1 MSLIESIAESV
12 VKSSPNLALKLK
24 IAGIRE
30 KEVDYVKK
38 YLKNSLLYA
47 FILSVGLFMIVSK
60 QKMPIILIPLGFIC
74 MFIAFFAIGIKT
86 VDAKISKRAK
96 EMDREIMYA
105 GRYLLV
111 KLNSGKPLIN
121 ALIDASKSYGISKK
135 YFKEIVREIE
145 LGTPIEKALDNAM
158 MYSPSKKFKKIL
170 FQISNALKI
179 GIDVTKTLEA
189 VLDEIAND
197 QLLEI
202 QRYGKKLNSFTM
214 FYMMFAIVVPSLGIT
229 MLIVVASMTNMF
241 ALSTSTFIVIIAF
254 LLLIQIMFITLF
266 KGIRPNIAI

>member
-1 MSLIESIAESV
+1 MSLIESWAEAI
-12 VKSSPNLALKLK
+12 VKSSPNLLINLK

-30 KEVDYVKK
+30 KPVEYVKK
-38 YLKNSLLYA
+38 HLKNSLLYA

-60 QKMPIILIPLGFIC
+60 QKLPILLVPLGFVC
-74 MFIAFFAIGIKT
+74 LFIVFFAIFIKT
-86 VDAKISKRAK
+86 ADAKISKRAK
-96 EMDREIMYA
+96 EIDREIIYA

-158 MYSPSKKFKKIL
+158 IYSPSKKFKKIL

-179 GIDVTKTLEA
+179 GIDVSKTLEA
-189 VLDEIAND
+189 VLEEISND

-214 FYMMFAIVVPSLGIT
+214 FYMMFAVVVPSLGIT
-229 MLIVVASMTNMF
+229 MLIIVASMTDMF
-241 ALSTSTFIVIIAF
+241 ALKTSTFIIIMLF
-254 LLLIQIMFITLF
+254 LLLIQIMFITMF
-266 KGIRPNIAI
+266 KGIRPNIAV